1 MKANT
6 GNVCIGEK
14 NIYYNNSSSPIIRNL
29 SLISTYISQSPISQY
44 TILDIDSTNLI
55 SHYKFDD
62 DFNDSISY
70 NNNLILSTISPPN
83 LNNNGIIGKAL
94 QFQNNI
100 DTDTLT
106 NGIRDGT
113 VKIPTINLV
122 NKEVIYL
129 WIKLLNDFD
138 SFSGIFVFETNK
150 QIDSGSI
157 KLSCANYN
165 SNNNID
171 VF

>member
-1 MKANT
+1 MVKKIYNT
-6 GNVCIGEK
+6 
-14 NIYYNNSSSPIIRNL
+14 NNSSSPIIRNL

-44 TILDIDSTNLI
+44 TTLDIDSTNLI

-62 DFNDSISY
+62 DFNDSTSY

-122 NKEVIYL
+122 NKEVTISF

-138 SFSGIFVFETNK
+138 SYSGIFVFGEQNK
-150 QIDSGSI
+150 
-157 KLSCANYN
+157 KCRFWFY
-165 SNNNID
+165 
-171 VF
+171 

>member
-1 MKANT
+1 MKVNT

-14 NIYYNNSSSPIIRNL
+14 IYNTNNSSSPIIRNL

-62 DFNDSISY
+62 DFNDSTSY

-122 NKEVIYL
+122 NKEVTISF

-138 SFSGIFVFETNK
+138 SFSGIFVFGEKNKTNRFW
-150 QIDSGSI
+150 
-157 KLSCANYN
+157 LY
-165 SNNNID
+165 
-171 VF
+171 